1 MVLGSTRSSTL
12 CQTLGAPI
20 LDFRN
25 GPALQCGGPGFNG
38 PGQMHCLGLQ
48 CQLHAVPKPRC
59 GEPGSRILGT
69 CIPGLQCQLHA
80 VPKPRCG
87 EPGSKVLGICIVL
100 GSET

>member
-59 GEPGSRILGT
+59 GEPGS
-69 CIPGLQCQLHA
+69 
-80 VPKPRCG
+80 
-87 EPGSKVLGICIVL
+87 KVLGICIVL